1 MAIFRLV
8 CRGCGEEVEELA
20 SSGSEIAKARIGD
33 PVSIACPKCKK
44 ALEKAPANM
53 VPIID

>member
-1 MAIFRLV
+1 LV